1 METLPA
7 YDNEGYEYQYDER
20 ETETFLVDLDL
31 SSVNPTAMPSNSRKA
46 VNKSSHQN
54 QNGHA
59 TRDPIEIHE
68 GPSGEDE
75 PGPGPAGNM
84 EKMHRGRGR
93 PKHPVKSLQMLDLG
107 IANPIVAYN
116 DQVYDC
122 SWTDMV
128 GTNMFFD
135 MPSGTSSTRS
145 WLSGKDLT
153 LTGTSR
159 IKLVGHRA
167 KLSKADSQKRK
178 HGEMGEDP
186 STDGRGLPGFKSG
199 NAQNNID
206 TKKQAD
212 FLERL
217 MDAKKRRDEKDLVT
231 VIPASTNGQH
241 PNAATSEV
249 SRDKIDAL
257 NRRIVRGDIDALSEL
272 QAISSRVNSFPD
284 EPVSI
289 PKERPIAGTEVQS
302 PKSGVAGQGEDPSDH
317 G

>member
-7 YDNEGYEYQYDER
+7 YDDDGYEYQYDETEM
-20 ETETFLVDLDL
+20 ETVLVDLDL
-31 SSVNPTAMPSNSRKA
+31 SSVNPTAKPSNSRKA
-46 VNKSSHQN
+46 VNKSSQSHH
-54 QNGHA
+54 GHA
-59 TRDPIEIHE
+59 PRDLIDIHE
-68 GPSGEDE
+68 GLSEED
-75 PGPGPAGNM
+75 GPGAGPATNI
-84 EKMHRGRGR
+84 EKMQRGRGR
-93 PKHPVKSLQMLDLG
+93 PKHPVKSLQMLDLNT
-107 IANPIVAYN
+107 ANPIVAYN
-116 DQVYDC
+116 DHVYDC

-135 MPSGTSSTRS
+135 MPHGTSSTRP
-145 WLSGKDLT
+145 WLSDKDLT

-167 KLSKADSQKRK
+167 RLSKADSQKRK
-178 HGEMGEDP
+178 HSDMGEDP
-186 STDGRGLPGFKSG
+186 SINGRGLPGFKSG

-231 VIPASTNGQH
+231 VVPASIKSRH
-241 PNAATSEV
+241 PNAATSDV

-257 NRRIVRGDIDALSEL
+257 NRRILRDDIDALSEL
-272 QAISSRVNSFPD
+272 QAISSRVNISPD
-284 EPVSI
+284 DPVSI
-289 PKERPIAGTEVQS
+289 LEERPIASTEAQS
-302 PKSGVAGQGEDPSDH
+302 PKPEVASHGEVPNDH